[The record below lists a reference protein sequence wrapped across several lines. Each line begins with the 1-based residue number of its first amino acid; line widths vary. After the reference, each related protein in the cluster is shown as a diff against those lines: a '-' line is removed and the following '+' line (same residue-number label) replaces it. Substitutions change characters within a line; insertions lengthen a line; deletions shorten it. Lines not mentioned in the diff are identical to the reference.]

1 MESRHL
7 RLIVSNSGKRDDRP
21 PPNVKFLHAV
31 PDSDLEIRR
40 MVKRFS
46 AFLLEMDDSDP
57 VGYLHGRRRFDT
69 SKIVGAIDC
78 LSPKAADSLQADL
91 MVIAQLSIHPAL
103 RHAAIRKLAESELS

>member
-1 MESRHL
+1 MEKHL
-7 RLIVSNSGKRDDRP
+7 RLVVSNSGKRDDRP

-40 MVKRFS
+40 LVKRFS
-46 AFLLEMDDSDP
+46 SFLLETDDSDP

-69 SKIVGAIDC
+69 SKMVGAIDC

-91 MVIAQLSIHPAL
+91 AIIAQLSIHPAL
-103 RHAAIRKLAESELS
+103 RHAAIRKLAEAELS

>member
-7 RLIVSNSGKRDDRP
+7 RLVVSNPAKRDDRQP
-21 PPNVKFLHAV
+21 PSVKFLHAV

-40 MVKRFS
+40 MVRGFS
-46 AFLLEMDDSDP
+46 AFLLEKDETDP

-78 LSPKAADSLQADL
+78 LSLKAADSLQADL
-91 MVIAQLSIHPAL
+91 MIIAQLTIDISTSAMIMPWAKMPA
-103 RHAAIRKLAESELS
+103 